1 MIPID
6 KQAHFLAGYAISATA
21 LMLLPYGYGLA
32 LAVIAGSIKEL
43 YDYASG
49 KGIADHRWDAVAT
62 GIGGFVG
69 EIIFWVIQT
78 SAAISQ

>member
-1 MIPID
+1 MKLPID

-32 LAVIAGSIKEL
+32 LAIIAGSIKEL

-49 KGIADHRWDAVAT
+49 KGIADRWDAIAT
-62 GIGGFVG
+62 GIGGLVG
-69 EIIFWVIQT
+69 EIIFFGIKGV
-78 SAAISQ
+78 S

>member
-1 MIPID
+1 MKLPID

-32 LAVIAGSIKEL
+32 LAIIAGSIKEL

-49 KGIADHRWDAVAT
+49 KGIADQWKNVEYAN
-62 GIGGFVG
+62 G
-69 EIIFWVIQT
+69 
-78 SAAISQ
+78 

>member
-49 KGIADHRWDAVAT
+49 KGTADRWDAIAT
-62 GIGGFVG
+62 GIGGLVG
-69 EIIFWVIQT
+69 EIIFFGIKGV
-78 SAAISQ
+78 S

>member
-1 MIPID
+1 MKLPID

-49 KGIADHRWDAVAT
+49 KGTADRWDAIAT
-62 GIGGFVG
+62 GIGGLVG
-69 EIIFWVIQT
+69 EIVFQVIKWIQH
-78 SAAISQ
+78 II

>member
-43 YDYASG
+43 YDCASG
-49 KGIADHRWDAVAT
+49 KGIADQWDAIAT
-62 GIGGFVG
+62 GIGGLVG
-69 EIIFWVIQT
+69 EIIFFGIKGVL
-78 SAAISQ
+78 

>member
-32 LAVIAGSIKEL
+32 LAVIAGSSKEL
-43 YDYASG
+43 YDCASG
-49 KGIADHRWDAVAT
+49 KGIADQWDAIAT
-62 GIGGFVG
+62 GIGGLVG
-69 EIIFWVIQT
+69 EIIFWGIKGGL
-78 SAAISQ
+78 